1 MTEKADFQKD
11 LGLDSLDR
19 VELVM
24 ALEQEFAVDIPE
36 EKADKLGCCSDVVD
50 FLVKEVGVEKLKS
63 PTS

>member
-24 ALEQEFAVDIPE
+24 ALEQEFAVEIPE
-36 EKADKLGCCSDVVD
+36 EKADKLACCSDVVD